1 MFKQCESQ
9 EHYKMYKKGKTWV
22 FAAIVTTTLALGVAG
37 GQTAKADTAPATDNQ
52 TADTGSQSATPA
64 KAVTLTSATKNDTGT
79 TTPPAGT
86 GADVE
91 TSATENKPQ
100 SDATTTKPT
109 TQPSTPA
116 TKTAE
121 TTPAET
127 TATETS
133 TTTTPTKVEAATTPA
148 APVTKKA
155 VTRVTTAVTPDMQ
168 IKAPTQKKMRHTA
181 RMLAPAAPK
190 VATAAVTTA
199 VTATSPVTTAD
210 ESIDQWMPNKTL
222 QQAVLGTFQSP
233 ITTGNQ
239 AVVDSGKTWNS
250 VADITQADMGL
261 LTYFSI
267 PSMGLST
274 YIDGKSSFSL
284 EGLQYAVN
292 LQTLNVSNNMNWAPY
307 SFRGDVTDL
316 TPLKDLQNLKWLE
329 LTANRVSDITPVTG
343 LKNLKEL
350 YFAQNIVSD
359 FSSLNLAQYTDCRFI
374 QQFVEKKLVYI
385 PKTGSYVM
393 DNPVKAPQG
402 VTFTTSTVLRL
413 GVPLSAVASTGNPT
427 PTVRIFWNGADAV
440 TLAGNQLSFSGIKD
454 QIMPGGTE
462 NPFDYLYPNLV
473 QEDYSYFLVTLFDA
487 TVKGVADTQVMM
499 VMPYLKADAAKD
511 VTVNYVDE
519 AGKALTDP
527 DTLTGFVGEAYTATP
542 KELPGYVLTTT
553 PANATGT
560 FSDTAQTVTFVYK
573 EATATVTVH
582 YQDDQGK
589 TIKPDDTVTG
599 QIGEAYTIDHP
610 AIAGYTYKETVGN
623 ATGTYEETPA
633 EVTFIYT
640 KDAVTPPVTPT
651 QTITVTVHHQTADG
665 TQVAPDVII
674 TGQAGDTYTTSPAAN
689 IPVGYELVTTPANA
703 TGTMGDSDIV
713 VTYLYAKT
721 ETDGDGDQ
729 VAPEPDKPTTPTK
742 PTKPATEP
750 DQVTPAKP
758 VTPAT
763 GGQADQVTVGRR
775 TPGKNG
781 AATTVDLAAKPG
793 ATATQPDT
801 EAKTTL
807 PQTDEHSTSPLW
819 GLAVLGSL
827 LGLVGIKARR
837 KNH

>member
-1 MFKQCESQ
+1 
-9 EHYKMYKKGKTWV
+9 MYKKGKTWV

-52 TADTGSQSATPA
+52 TADTSSQSATPA

-79 TTPPAGT
+79 TTPADT
-86 GADVE
+86 GADAE

-100 SDATTTKPT
+100 SDATTTKPA
-109 TQPSTPA
+109 TQPSAPA

-127 TATETS
+127 TTTETP
-133 TTTTPTKVEAATTPA
+133 TTTTPTKAEAATPVTPTTPA
-148 APVTKKA
+148 APVTKEA

-181 RMLAPAAPK
+181 RMLAPVAPK

-222 QQAVLGTFQSP
+222 QQAVLGTFQKA

-316 TPLKDLQNLKWLE
+316 TPLKDLQNLKSLE

-350 YFAQNIVSD
+350 AFAQNKVSD

-440 TLAGNQLSFSGIKD
+440 TLDGNQLSFSGIKD

-519 AGKALTDP
+519 AGKALADP
-527 DTLTGFVGEAYTATP
+527 DALTGFVGESYAATP

-573 EATATVTVH
+573 EATSTVTVH

-674 TGQAGDTYTTSPAAN
+674 TGKAGDTYTTSPAAN
-689 IPVGYELVTTPANA
+689 IPAGYELVTTPANA

-758 VTPAT
+758 ATPAQQQPGK
-763 GGQADQVTVGRR
+763 GGQANRVTIGRAPVG
-775 TPGKNG
+775 T
-781 AATTVDLAAKPG
+781 AQSG
-793 ATATQPDT
+793 ATPTVNLATAAQATPT
-801 EAKTTL
+801 TTTQTTL
-807 PQTDEHSTSPLW
+807 PQTDEHATSPLW